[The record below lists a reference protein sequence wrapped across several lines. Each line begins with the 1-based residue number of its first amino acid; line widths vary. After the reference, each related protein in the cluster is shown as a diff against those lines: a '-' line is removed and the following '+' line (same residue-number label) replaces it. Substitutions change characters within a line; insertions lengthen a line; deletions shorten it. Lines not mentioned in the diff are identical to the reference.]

1 MSTIKVNKLTTTSGA
16 AMLPHKGWADY
27 SINPTSVI
35 TASDGVSSITDLGP
49 GYARFTLT
57 AALPVAYGST
67 TNACG
72 LYSNASWPAVQSSS
86 TVTTT
91 STWEVKCG
99 GDTSGA
105 QDWQRGDTS
114 VIG

>member
-1 MSTIKVNKLTTTSGA
+1 MSTIKVDNLQTTSGA
-16 AMLPHKGWADY
+16 GQYTCKAWEDY
-27 SINPTSVI
+27 SINP
-35 TASDGVSSITDLGP
+35 ASTINDSAGVSSISDLGP
-49 GYARFTLT
+49 GYASFSLISL
-57 AALPVAYGST
+57 LPVARGST

-86 TVTTT
+86 KVATT